1 MEPINTI
8 FFHLQ
13 KWPLGS
19 VALCIN
25 PEPLGLHWTR
35 KSILY
40 SRFYGDTAGHTAHF
54 APWLP
59 IWQRRNAGAACQ
71 DPSAAFGWRQG
82 GWNLLEVLRSEYR
95 GVLLS
100 YSYLVAVFSFITILI
115 SHHHH
120 RGHSSP
126 SSWGHQQ
133 EWFSPCWPCSDFST
147 FPLIIHERVC
157 LCHGREELRF
167 TYQKQ
172 QHQQQQRPSTSYN
185 TVPLRTSWL
194 PPAAFI
200 FLIHKGTPSWIY
212 KQNPLIKSNCFG
224 DWYRRFSIVCVFF
237 SDVH

>member
-1 MEPINTI
+1 MEIQLVTPPI
-8 FFHLQ
+8 L
-13 KWPLGS
+13 PLGFQFGRGEMQ
-19 VALCIN
+19 V
-25 PEPLGLHWTR
+25 LHVRIQVRHLDGGREDGTFW
-35 KSILY
+35 KY
-40 SRFYGDTAGHTAHF
+40 SG
-54 APWLP
+54 
-59 IWQRRNAGAACQ
+59 
-71 DPSAAFGWRQG
+71 
-82 GWNLLEVLRSEYR
+82 SEYR

-100 YSYLVAVFSFITILI
+100 YSYLVAVFSFITIII